1 MRKFLFILIFVITL
15 LLGGCAYTQTVSM
28 CPTEWRMDNIHIQV
42 PTGYEFDTLQP
53 FKIELEEEPMI
64 KIYLRKVEQ

>member
-1 MRKFLFILIFVITL
+1 MRKFLFILILTIASL
-15 LLGGCAYTQTVSM
+15 LCGCAYTQRVSM
-28 CPTEWRMDNIHIQV
+28 QPTEWTSDNINIQV

-64 KIYLRKVEQ
+64 KIYLRKVG